1 MDIEKLTKA
10 YIAIRDKRTEIKKA
24 FDVEYTDLGAKLDR
38 LEAEL
43 LRFMQDNK
51 SEAIKTTFGTVYRQE
66 EVKPSCSDW
75 SALDAWEK
83 ANPDIN
89 ASDILEKRVSKKFIT
104 EYMEANDGA
113 LPPGVSIYREYVA
126 RVRRS

>member
-10 YIAIRDKRTEIKKA
+10 YIAIRDKRAEIKKA

>member
-10 YIAIRDKRTEIKKA
+10 YIAIRDRRTEIKKA
-24 FDVEYTDLGAKLDR
+24 FDEQYNDLGSKLDR

>member
-10 YIAIRDKRTEIKKA
+10 YIAIRDHRAEIKKA
-24 FDVEYTDLGAKLDR
+24 FEDEYKELGSKMDR

-43 LRFMQDNK
+43 LRFLQDNH
-51 SEAIKTTFGTVYRQE
+51 SDAVKTTFGTVYRQE
-66 EVKPSCSDW
+66 EVKPSCQSWTD
-75 SALDAWEK
+75 LDAWIET
-83 ANPDIN
+83 NPDVTP
-89 ASDILEKRVSKKFIT
+89 SDVLEKRLSKKFIT
-104 EYMEANDGA
+104 EYMDAHDGA